1 MPLSW
6 YDVLLELNSAP
17 DRRLRMT
24 ELGARAVLSR
34 ERVSRVVD
42 ELERAGLVRR
52 ERNPD
57 DGRSLLAVITDEGRA
72 RLRAAAPTYLA
83 GIERHF
89 GAHLD
94 RTRRER
100 WRPRCS
106 GSSRP
111 PSSRP
116 PSPPA
121 PAADGGMRPGP
132 CARRDGPAK
141 SPGLIP
147 PERVGTFATA
157 SRHVRRARVGTFDS
171 ARGSRRGLRHE
182 DGQVT
187 GRRRPGT
194 LNRSSMQSDG
204 GDRCGS
210 RRPRRPRRRPSPRGA
225 RECSASCG
233 PGRRCCSWRSA
244 CSSACRS
251 PSR

>member
-1 MPLSW
+1 VSETWGALLKVHAALVPRFDRELQETHGLPLTW

-94 RTRRER
+94 PDEARTVATAL
-100 WRPRCS
+100 
-106 GSSRP
+106 SRVVE
-111 PSSRP
+111 
-116 PSPPA
+116 
-121 PAADGGMRPGP
+121 AAEQQASLSARTTR
-132 CARRDGPAK
+132 ARR
-141 SPGLIP
+141 
-147 PERVGTFATA
+147 
-157 SRHVRRARVGTFDS
+157 
-171 ARGSRRGLRHE
+171 
-182 DGQVT
+182 
-187 GRRRPGT
+187 
-194 LNRSSMQSDG
+194 
-204 GDRCGS
+204 
-210 RRPRRPRRRPSPRGA
+210 
-225 RECSASCG
+225 
-233 PGRRCCSWRSA
+233 
-244 CSSACRS
+244 
-251 PSR
+251 